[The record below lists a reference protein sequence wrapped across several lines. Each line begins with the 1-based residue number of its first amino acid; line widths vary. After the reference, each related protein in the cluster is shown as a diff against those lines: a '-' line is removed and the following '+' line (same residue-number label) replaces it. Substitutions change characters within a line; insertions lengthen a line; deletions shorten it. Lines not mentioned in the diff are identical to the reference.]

1 MKKQTAVEWL
11 EFMAEE
17 IIRDSGD
24 LGHDFPVLM
33 GYIQEAKQNEKEQI
47 MAAWKE
53 GHYHHLDKEF
63 LPKPK
68 HKDHEDYYN
77 KVYNQP

>member
-1 MKKQTAVEWL
+1 MSKQTAVEWL

-33 GYIQEAKQNEKEQI
+33 GYIQEAKQKEKEQI
-47 MAAWKE
+47 MAAWNE
-53 GHYHHLDKEF
+53 GIYHTLDKEY
-63 LPKPK
+63 LTKPRY
-68 HKDHEDYYN
+68 KDAEDYYN
-77 KVYNQP
+77 KVHSQP